1 MKTKRKRAGIRRWI
15 LVVDHRSTVGSS
27 ISPFTLFVLSPST
40 YDIVDNRRLLR
51 DALVHCFYFFIY
63 AVVAVQT

>member
-51 DALVHCFYFFIY
+51 DALVHFFLLFLF
-63 AVVAVQT
+63 TL